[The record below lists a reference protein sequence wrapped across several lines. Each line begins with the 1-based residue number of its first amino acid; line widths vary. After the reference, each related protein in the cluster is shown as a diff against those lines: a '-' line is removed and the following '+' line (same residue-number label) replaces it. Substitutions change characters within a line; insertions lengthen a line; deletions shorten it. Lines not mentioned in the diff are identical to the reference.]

1 MTQYAI
7 VTDLNRCVGCLACM
21 VACKAVN
28 NVPIGSYWN
37 KVLRIGPT
45 KKDSYARTSDVEMY
59 YLPVQCQHCEDP
71 ACVSVCPTEASHKLA
86 DGTVQI
92 DKEKCIGCQFCA
104 MACPYGVRYLNE
116 EERVVEKCTLCEQI
130 TAQGGLPQCVI
141 QCGGRARFFGDLDKG
156 IGTFEAPAERV
167 VEKCTLCE
175 QITAQGGLPQCVI
188 QCGGRARFFGDLDK
202 GIGTF
207 EAPAIGYDADRSYEA
222 LYTGN
227 RITVDELAKDFS
239 DSDVYHLPDA
249 GNHPAFAFILRDRK
263 WQG

>member
-156 IGTFEAPAERV
+156 IGTFEAPA
-167 VEKCTLCE
+167 
-175 QITAQGGLPQCVI
+175 
-188 QCGGRARFFGDLDK
+188 
-202 GIGTF
+202 
-207 EAPAIGYDADRSYEA
+207 IGYDADRSYEA